1 VSALNAVLAYDRA
14 KFLRER
20 LDNLN
25 RDPLDGITR
34 GGYKLIYND
43 TAGKYYESEETLGKV
58 TDLTYSIGLSVD
70 KDGKVKGVL
79 WDGPAFRAGLSPGV
93 QIQAVNGVAFDTDRL
108 KETIR
113 NSLTAAGP
121 IELII
126 KDQDHFRVDRIDYH
140 DGLRYPHLEREAGQ
154 PARLDD
160 ILAAR

>member
-1 VSALNAVLAYDRA
+1 
-14 KFLRER
+14 
-20 LDNLN
+20 
-25 RDPLDGITR
+25 
-34 GGYKLIYND
+34 
-43 TAGKYYESEETLGKV
+43 
-58 TDLTYSIGLSVD
+58 VD
-70 KDGKVKGVL
+70 KDGKVKSVL
-79 WDGPAFRAGLSPGV
+79 WDGPVFRAGLSPGV
-93 QIQAVNGVAFDTDRL
+93 HIQAVNGVATDRL

-121 IELII
+121 IEPII